1 MPSFAGMDGALPVA
15 YGSLRSMDGPILVV
29 DDNAETMAALVA
41 VLHLRRYATVSAHD
55 GLDALAHLR
64 AGLRPRL
71 IVLDWLMPKLDG
83 RGFLDA
89 VARDEHL
96 ATIPIVIYSAVG
108 NRVIADGVAATL
120 SKSINPDVLLD
131 IVARFAERDGGA
143 TSTPASTAS

>member
-1 MPSFAGMDGALPVA
+1 
-15 YGSLRSMDGPILVV
+15 
-29 DDNAETMAALVA
+29 
-41 VLHLRRYATVSAHD
+41 
-55 GLDALAHLR
+55 
-64 AGLRPRL
+64 
-71 IVLDWLMPKLDG
+71 MPKLDG

-89 VARDEHL
+89 VARDGHL

-108 NRVIADGVAATL
+108 NLVIADGVAATL